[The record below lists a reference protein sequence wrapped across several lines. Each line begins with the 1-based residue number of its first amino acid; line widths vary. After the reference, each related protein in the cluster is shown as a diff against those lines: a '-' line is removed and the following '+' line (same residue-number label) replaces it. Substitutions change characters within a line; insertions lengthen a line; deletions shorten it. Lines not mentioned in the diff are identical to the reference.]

1 MTIDEAIDHCEEVA
15 EKNDKDA
22 EIYDSLARNHKSTYE
37 KLTAAKFCTDCAECA
52 SDHRQ
57 LAAWL
62 RELKEYRADDW
73 KKVEED
79 LPKAW
84 YQVLV
89 YRANGII
96 EMAMY
101 TGELWLSMYTGK
113 LRLSITQESIKDVA
127 YWKYTKE
134 PKGERL
140 DDMLELIGGAEDDD

>member
-1 MTIDEAIDHCEEVA
+1 MTIDEAIKHCEEVA
-15 EKNDKDA
+15 DSMKKEATRYIDSDGLENDQRDKY
-22 EIYDSLARNHKSTYE
+22 I
-37 KLTAAKFCTDCAECA
+37 ECA

-101 TGELWLSMYTGK
+101 TGKLW
-113 LRLSITQESIKDVA
+113 LSITQKPIKDVA

-140 DDMLELIGGAEDDD
+140 DDMLELIGTDKEEGNDE

>member
-1 MTIDEAIDHCEEVA
+1 MLDIESAIRHCEEVA
-15 EKNDKDA
+15 ERQEYLSNQNHGYCEEKWNVQ
-22 EIYDSLARNHKSTYE
+22 ARE
-37 KLTAAKFCTDCAECA
+37 RCAKCA

-89 YRANGII
+89 YRAIGTI

-101 TGELWLSMYTGK
+101 TGKLW
-113 LRLSITQESIKDVA
+113 LSITQKPIKDVA
-127 YWKYTKE
+127 YWKYTKD

-140 DDMLELIGGAEDDD
+140 DDMLELIGGAEDVD

>member
-1 MTIDEAIDHCEEVA
+1 MELDEAIKHCEEVA
-15 EKNDKDA
+15 GELQERADSA
-22 EIYDSLARNHKSTYE
+22 ELIDILDGLDVESCK
-37 KLTAAKFCTDCAECA
+37 ECA

-62 RELKEYRADDW
+62 RELKEYREDDW
-73 KKVEED
+73 KKVEQD

-101 TGELWLSMYTGK
+101 TGKLWV
-113 LRLSITQESIKDVA
+113 SITQKPIKDVA

-140 DDMLELIGGAEDDD
+140 DDMLELIGGAEDVD

>member
-1 MTIDEAIDHCEEVA
+1 MNIDEAIKHCEEVA
-15 EKNDKDA
+15 ENYRIISEDRETTEITKNG
-22 EIYDSLARNHKSTYE
+22 
-37 KLTAAKFCTDCAECA
+37 CTKCA

-73 KKVEED
+73 KKVEQE
-79 LPKAW
+79 LPKEW

-101 TGELWLSMYTGK
+101 TGKLW
-113 LRLSITQESIKDVA
+113 LSITQKPIKDVA

-140 DDMLELIGGAEDDD
+140 DDMLELIGGAEDVD